1 MLLWSWFQ
9 NEESKHD
16 YVSPNM
22 HSDIAGTRWKLGFRF
37 EIFAKKILTNEEK
50 VRIFEGEYKRLT
62 WIIGNRFKLS
72 KQERR
77 GELNEWHERK

>member
-1 MLLWSWFQ
+1 
-9 NEESKHD
+9 
-16 YVSPNM
+16 M

-62 WIIGNRFKLS
+62 
-72 KQERR
+72 
-77 GELNEWHERK
+77 